1 MANVEAEAVDFEPEE
16 DDLMDEEGAVE
27 VDASSP
33 RAQQQPKLKSAITGG
48 ASTSLAAP
56 KKTKGRG
63 FREEADAE
71 RQSRLAGRDFDSL
84 GSEVGPGPQ
93 RSIEGWIVLV
103 TGVHEEAQED
113 DLQNAFGEF
122 GEIKNLHLN
131 LDRRTGFVKGYALIE
146 YEKFEEAQNA
156 IASLNGDQILEQ
168 TVTVDWAFC
177 NGPSTGSLKK
187 KNARFVIRLLSNLCL
202 SFPEDILVSS
212 FVVVIRE

>member
-177 NGPSTGSLKK
+177 SGPSTGSLKK
-187 KNARFVIRLLSNLCL
+187 KNARNGRTHRSRSPRRRF
-202 SFPEDILVSS
+202 
-212 FVVVIRE
+212 